1 MRIKKLQWIFLL
13 AIFLLPWQT
22 QFVYHIVP
30 MAEGISEYGKF
41 GLFFTEFLIAIAFL
55 LSRKDSEKP
64 AKEMQN
70 SLRGFYLFLAAGFLS
85 LTFAPFYS
93 VSLFSLGHIL
103 FAGMLFLMLLDP
115 RTKIDRV
122 CIAFALG
129 LIVPC
134 ILGWYQYLH
143 GFSPAS
149 TLFGLAEKHVETQ
162 GIAVVATNAFRSL
175 RAYGSFP
182 HPNIFGGYL
191 AVGIMI
197 LSRLTSNRPPSPFEG
212 EGRGEVLNRALLYS
226 PLIVLFASTLV
237 ITFSRSAW
245 LALACAIFV
254 IIVIRIKQKRSAKKS
269 EKLFLIILFATIA
282 LSALLFH
289 PHIFARFDTTQHVE
303 AISIEERT
311 SQYTTFPS
319 VFRLNPV
326 FGVGAGAYT
335 FALESLHKNQPVFSY
350 QPIHNAILLILAE
363 FGFVGFIAF
372 VYWIFELAKFI
383 WSRRTHSNVL
393 FATAMLV
400 ELFFLAAL
408 DHYLF
413 SIWSGL
419 ALAAFSFA
427 VCIRIFIS
435 DGSCR
440 L

>member
-1 MRIKKLQWIFLL
+1 MATSMRIKKLQWIFLL

-22 QFVYHIVP
+22 QFIYHIVP

-41 GLFFTEFLIAIAFL
+41 GLFFTELLIAITFL

-64 AKEMQN
+64 LKETQN
-70 SLRGFYLFLAAGFLS
+70 ILRGFNLFLAAGFLS

-122 CIAFALG
+122 LLVFVLG
-129 LIVPC
+129 LVVPC
-134 ILGWYQYLH
+134 FLGWYQYFH

-191 AVGIMI
+191 AIAIAI
-197 LSRLTSNRPPSPFEG
+197 LAWRMLRNPHPSQRGGKGVVVFE
-212 EGRGEVLNRALLYS
+212 LCLLALFS
-226 PLIVLFASTLV
+226 STLV

-245 LALACAIFV
+245 LALACAILA
-254 IIVIRIKQKRSAKKS
+254 IIVVRIKQKHIAKKS
-269 EKLFLIILFATIA
+269 EKLFLITLSATIA

-289 PHIFARFDTTQHVE
+289 SHIFARFDTTQHVE
-303 AISIEERT
+303 AISIEERA
-311 SQYTTFPS
+311 SQYATFPS

-350 QPIHNAILLILAE
+350 QPIHNSILLILAE

-372 VYWIFELAKFI
+372 VYWMFEIAKFI

-393 FATAMLV
+393 FATAILV
-400 ELFFLAAL
+400 ELFFLAAF

-413 SIWSGL
+413 SMWSGL
-419 ALAAFSFA
+419 ALAAFSLA
-427 VCIRIFIS
+427 VCIRISIS
-435 DGSCR
+435 DGSRR